1 MNGGGWLVA
10 RIDDYKE
17 SFRLAA
23 QELKEANLP
32 RVSKLAGV
40 DAMVGDKG
48 VTDIKVPFM
57 GVDYLVRVGK
67 DVDVVRDGP
76 AGDIPLPEKIL
87 ICHYLLCANGKSPTG
102 DLITFRQIPDGH
114 FYFDAFQRRARDPFL
129 SAFGRDAELFRA
141 CALVLGGIEV
151 ETGDVAMSFR
161 PFPRISMQLV
171 LWQGDE
177 ELPPEAG
184 ILFDSSIQDSLSAED
199 IAVLSGMLV
208 YRLMG
213 IARSRQS
220 QSHDK

>member
-1 MNGGGWLVA
+1 MA

-17 SFRLAA
+17 SFRIAA
-23 QELKEANLP
+23 QELKEADLP
-32 RVSKLAGV
+32 RVSRLAGV

-48 VTDIKVPFM
+48 VTHIRVPFM
-57 GVDYLVRVGK
+57 GVGYLVRVGK
-67 DVDVVRDGP
+67 DVDVVWDG
-76 AGDIPLPEKIL
+76 AVGDVPLPEKIL
-87 ICHYLLCANGKSPTG
+87 ICHYLLRANGKPPTG

-129 SAFGRDAELFRA
+129 SAFGGDAELFRA
-141 CALVLGGIEV
+141 CAQILGGTEV
-151 ETGDVAMSFR
+151 ETGDVAMSFQ
-161 PFPRISMQLV
+161 PFPRISIQLV
-171 LWQGDE
+171 LWRGDD

-220 QSHDK
+220 QSHNK